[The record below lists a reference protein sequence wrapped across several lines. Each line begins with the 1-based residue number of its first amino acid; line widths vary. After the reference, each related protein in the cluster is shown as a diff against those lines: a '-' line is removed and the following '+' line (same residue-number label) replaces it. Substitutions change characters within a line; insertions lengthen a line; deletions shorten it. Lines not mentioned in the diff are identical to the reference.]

1 MRISKRKIEKAGIK
15 VLFEKWDEIFKELDA
30 YRKIARVQRKY
41 YALLPYRPE
50 KEPDMYQDIDVRLTV
65 ADGVYVAFD

>member
-1 MRISKRKIEKAGIK
+1 
-15 VLFEKWDEIFKELDA
+15 
-30 YRKIARVQRKY
+30 
-41 YALLPYRPE
+41 LLPYRPE